1 MTLTN
6 SPISFTADQIA
17 EHLLGEVLGDGSV
30 QLTGIAPADN
40 AKAGDLTFAEK
51 QTYFAAAEQSAA
63 TAILVNDDFTS
74 SKKVIIRVANA
85 RVAMAR
91 VLPLF
96 FPSEKHV
103 VGIHPSAVIDTTA
116 EINETAR
123 IGPHCVIGPGVKIG
137 AGSVLLAGNYIGC
150 HSQIG
155 DDTCLYPNVV
165 VYAKS
170 QIGHRVTIHAGTV
183 IGSDGYGYVLDQGRH
198 RKILQTGNVVIHDD
212 VEIGANVT
220 IDCATFGSTVIGQGT
235 KIDNLVQIAHNVI
248 VGRYCIIMGQAG
260 IAGSTHLGDYCVIAS
275 QVGILG
281 HLKLGN
287 QAMVGGKS
295 GVVRDIPDREAV
307 LGYPAWPEKE
317 VKRQWAAMH
326 RLPELA
332 RRVRE
337 LEKQIEQLSAPNT

>member
-1 MTLTN
+1 MVSGLVTAVKLLCARFTGERLEQQVHATQ
-6 SPISFTADQIA
+6 SIQAHAACAQPIT
-17 EHLLGEVLGDGSV
+17 
-30 QLTGIAPADN
+30 
-40 AKAGDLTFAEK
+40 
-51 QTYFAAAEQSAA
+51 
-63 TAILVNDDFTS
+63 
-74 SKKVIIRVANA
+74 
-85 RVAMAR
+85 
-91 VLPLF
+91 
-96 FPSEKHV
+96 
-103 VGIHPSAVIDTTA
+103 
-116 EINETAR
+116 
-123 IGPHCVIGPGVKIG
+123 
-137 AGSVLLAGNYIGC
+137 
-150 HSQIG
+150 
-155 DDTCLYPNVV
+155 
-165 VYAKS
+165 KS

-220 IDCATFGSTVIGQGT
+220 VDCATFGSTVIGQGT

-248 VGRYCIIMGQAG
+248 VGRYCIIMGQTG

-281 HLKLGN
+281 HLKLGS
-287 QAMVGGKS
+287 QARVGGKS